1 MTGVVSGKTRLCIV
15 TPAHSKL
22 YPGGAEY
29 QIDCLIEVLR
39 RLERYEIFYLAARI
53 TDADQ
58 PEAYQIVKIG
68 NRNHAPRFG
77 YLTQAVP
84 LYRALRRLQPRIIY
98 QRVACGYTG
107 IAAFYAERHPTTL
120 VWHVAHDSD
129 LIPEAS
135 LDGRNPVRRF
145 LEKRSVEYGIR
156 HARHIVTQ
164 TRQQARLLQQN
175 YQRSASAVIPNFHP
189 APREVIDKSGATRVL
204 WVANLKPW
212 KQPEIFVRLAVAL
225 RDLVNVRFTMIGAA
239 ETGRGDRA
247 WSESLMREIAAAPNL
262 DYLGPKSQDEVNG
275 LLASAQLF
283 VNTSAAE
290 GFPNTFIQSWMRKV
304 PVVSLIVNPDGILD
318 REGVGICV
326 GSEEGLAQA
335 VRLMITD
342 NGLRA
347 QFADRAHDYAMA
359 NHSFR
364 NADALTQ
371 LFDADRVS

>member
-1 MTGVVSGKTRLCIV
+1 MTKVFSGKTRLCIV
-15 TPAHSKL
+15 TPTHSKL
-22 YPGGAEY
+22 YPAGAEY
-29 QIDCLIEVLR
+29 QINCLIDVLR

-58 PEAYQIVKIG
+58 AEAYQIVKIG
-68 NRNHAPRFG
+68 DRIHAPRFG
-77 YLTQAVP
+77 YMADAVP
-84 LYRALRRLQPRIIY
+84 LYRALRRLHPQIIY

-107 IAAFYAERHPTTL
+107 IAAFYAKRHASRL

-164 TRQQARLLQQN
+164 TRQQGQLLEQN
-175 YQRSASAVIPNFHP
+175 YKRSASAVIANFHP
-189 APREVIDKSGATRVL
+189 APCEVIDKSGAIRVL
-204 WVANLKPW
+204 WIANLKPW
-212 KQPEIFVRLAVAL
+212 KQPEIFVRLAVAM
-225 RDLVNVRFTMIGAA
+225 RDLINVRFIMIGSVQ
-239 ETGRGDRA
+239 TGRGDRA
-247 WSESLMREIAAAPNL
+247 WGESLMGQVEAAPNL
-262 DYLGPKSQDEVNG
+262 DYLGPKSQDEVNR
-275 LLASAQLF
+275 LLANAHLF
-283 VNTSAAE
+283 VNTSVAE

-304 PVVSLIVNPDGILD
+304 PVVSLNVNPDGVFD
-318 REGVGICV
+318 REAVGICV

-359 NHSFR
+359 NHSVR
-364 NADALTQ
+364 NADAFTQ
-371 LFDADRVS
+371 LFDADRVN